1 MDSTSQKKPNRERE
15 QVQNGYTEQVR
26 ERERNGYRRNTERVS
41 NGYRTDTERW
51 QITKITEAFS
61 GMQL

>member
-41 NGYRTDTERW
+41 NGYRTDTER
-51 QITKITEAFS
+51 
-61 GMQL
+61 